1 MCNVNDER
9 GYLRIGVLA
18 ERTGVSPEVLRA
30 WEQRYDLLRPSRSA
44 GGFRLYSD
52 DDLRRVQLTTDLIAS
67 GLSTGEAARQALEAD
82 ISAAPPVDGLLV
94 EDLAGRL
101 REALDAMD
109 AEVAHLA
116 FDRLLASVSIATMLG
131 EVVLPYLR
139 ELGDRWATGE
149 VSVAQEHFA
158 SNLIRGRLLGLAR
171 DWGSGEGPNVL
182 LACPPGEAHDLG
194 LIVFGIEVARR
205 GWRVTFL
212 GADTPIATIEAT
224 ARRLRPDA
232 RGPCSFRPRPRA
244 WGSGCDP
251 IARGRRTGRD
261 RWERESRGRPGDG
274 REPVARRPDRG
285 RSHSDTAPL
294 NVSVYG
300 GVRSVHE
307 QGRLLHGV
315 LPRRI
320 HRR

>member
-1 MCNVNDER
+1 M
-9 GYLRIGVLA
+9 
-18 ERTGVSPEVLRA
+18 SPEVLRA

-52 DDLRRVQLTTDLIAS
+52 DDVRRVQRTTDLIAS

-94 EDLAGRL
+94 EDLARRL

-116 FDRLLASVSIATMLG
+116 FDRLLASVSIATVLG

-224 ARRLRPDA
+224 ALRLRPELVVLGVSDPA
-232 RGPCSFRPRPRA
+232 RALDEATAIRSLA
-244 WGSGCDP
+244 
-251 IARGRRTGRD
+251 AVA
-261 RWERESRGRPGDG
+261 
-274 REPVARRPDRG
+274 PVAIGGNVRPDDAEAMGVSLWREG
-285 RSHSDTAPL
+285 PIEAARTATQRP
-294 NVSVYG
+294 
-300 GVRSVHE
+300 
-307 QGRLLHGV
+307 
-315 LPRRI
+315 
-320 HRR
+320 

>member
-1 MCNVNDER
+1 MCNVNEER

-52 DDLRRVQLTTDLIAS
+52 DDVRRVQRTTDLIAS

-94 EDLAGRL
+94 EDLARRL

-109 AEVAHLA
+109 AQVAHLA
-116 FDRLLASVSIATMLG
+116 FDRLLASVSIATVLG

-224 ARRLRPDA
+224 ALRLRPELVVLGVSDPA
-232 RGPCSFRPRPRA
+232 RALDEATAIRSLA
-244 WGSGCDP
+244 
-251 IARGRRTGRD
+251 AVA
-261 RWERESRGRPGDG
+261 
-274 REPVARRPDRG
+274 PVAIGGNVRPDDAEAMGVSLWREG
-285 RSHSDTAPL
+285 PIEAARTATQRP
-294 NVSVYG
+294 
-300 GVRSVHE
+300 
-307 QGRLLHGV
+307 
-315 LPRRI
+315 
-320 HRR
+320 

>member
-1 MCNVNDER
+1 MSDER

-18 ERTGVSPEVLRA
+18 ERTGVSPELLRA

-52 DDLRRVQLTTDLIAS
+52 GDERRVRRTTELMAS
-67 GLSTGEAARQALEAD
+67 GLSAGEAARQALEAD
-82 ISAAPPVDGLLV
+82 ISTPSAPVDGVLV
-94 EDLAGRL
+94 EELAGRL
-101 REALDAMD
+101 RQALDEMD

-116 FDRLLASVSIATMLG
+116 FDGLLGGVSITTVLS

-194 LIVFGIEVARR
+194 LIVFGIEIARR

-224 ARRLRPDA
+224 ARRLRPELVVLAVSDPA
-232 RGPCSFRPRPRA
+232 RALEEATAIRSLA
-244 WGSGCDP
+244 
-251 IARGRRTGRD
+251 AVA
-261 RWERESRGRPGDG
+261 
-274 REPVARRPDRG
+274 PVAIGGSVRPEDAEAMGVSLWREG
-285 RSHSDTAPL
+285 PIEAARAATQRS
-294 NVSVYG
+294 
-300 GVRSVHE
+300 
-307 QGRLLHGV
+307 
-315 LPRRI
+315 
-320 HRR
+320 

>member
-1 MCNVNDER
+1 LALNCQEFVDKSVECSCKVCNVNDER

-52 DDLRRVQLTTDLIAS
+52 DDVRRVQRTTDLIAS

-116 FDRLLASVSIATMLG
+116 FDRLLASVSIATVLG

-139 ELGDRWATGE
+139 ELGDRWAAGE

-182 LACPPGEAHDLG
+182 LACP
-194 LIVFGIEVARR
+194 R
-205 GWRVTFL
+205 GGT
-212 GADTPIATIEAT
+212 
-224 ARRLRPDA
+224 
-232 RGPCSFRPRPRA
+232 RPRA
-244 WGSGCDP
+244 DRLWDRSRAPRVARDLP
-251 IARGRRTGRD
+251 RGRHPDSDD
-261 RWERESRGRPGDG
+261 RGD
-274 REPVARRPDRG
+274 RASAAARARRPRSGRPARALEKRRRSDRLSLSH
-285 RSHSDTAPL
+285 RSP
-294 NVSVYG
+294 SVG
-300 GVRSVHE
+300 A
-307 QGRLLHGV
+307 
-315 LPRRI
+315 
-320 HRR
+320 

>member
-1 MCNVNDER
+1 MCNVNEER

-52 DDLRRVQLTTDLIAS
+52 DDVRRVQRTTDLIAS

-82 ISAAPPVDGLLV
+82 IAEAPPVDGLLV
-94 EDLAGRL
+94 EDLARRL

-116 FDRLLASVSIATMLG
+116 FDRLLASVTIATILG

-182 LACPPGEAHDLG
+182 LACPSGEAHDLG

-224 ARRLRPDA
+224 ALRLRPELVVLGVSDPA
-232 RGPCSFRPRPRA
+232 RALDEATAIRSLA
-244 WGSGCDP
+244 
-251 IARGRRTGRD
+251 AVA
-261 RWERESRGRPGDG
+261 
-274 REPVARRPDRG
+274 PVAIGGNVRPDDAEAMGVSLWREG
-285 RSHSDTAPL
+285 PIEAARTATQRP
-294 NVSVYG
+294 
-300 GVRSVHE
+300 
-307 QGRLLHGV
+307 
-315 LPRRI
+315 
-320 HRR
+320 

>member
-52 DDLRRVQLTTDLIAS
+52 EDLRRVQRTTDLIAS

-82 ISAAPPVDGLLV
+82 IAEAPPVDGLLV

-116 FDRLLASVSIATMLG
+116 FDRLLASVTIATTLG

-224 ARRLRPDA
+224 ALRLRPELVVLGVSDPA
-232 RGPCSFRPRPRA
+232 RALDEATAIRSLA
-244 WGSGCDP
+244 
-251 IARGRRTGRD
+251 AVA
-261 RWERESRGRPGDG
+261 
-274 REPVARRPDRG
+274 PVAIGGNVRPDDAEAMGVSLWREG
-285 RSHSDTAPL
+285 PIEAARTATQRP
-294 NVSVYG
+294 
-300 GVRSVHE
+300 
-307 QGRLLHGV
+307 
-315 LPRRI
+315 
-320 HRR
+320 